1 MYEQARY
8 ELEVK
13 VATSIK
19 VAYGP
24 VEVSAAAEYGAVEY
38 LLVAGRAG
46 KKLAAMVRSAGG
58 TVFEVDEQHSPAEH
72 TFLNTF
78 TGLVAL
84 LRFAVPEDAACM
96 LAAEAEAEAEADAAN
111 FRRTR
116 TSTRAKTQARAF
128 TTTAKAE
135 RAEED
140 EDEESHFSLLSAVMK
155 ASGLAPTAST
165 TTSTSAPAPA
175 EEEDDG
181 GVEDEIE
188 ALGAI
193 YPQTEPVEEV
203 IGTEFVRV
211 GTSRTCLIAAHI
223 AGTASAV
230 CLRVVLPAQYPLAAA
245 EVVLEAH
252 RAIGGGA
259 AAAAIAAAAQA
270 FCSAEAGDPTLFGL
284 AGHLEE
290 AVEDAADA
298 AASSAAQA

>member
-58 TVFEVDEQHSPAEH
+58 TVFEVDEHHSPAEH

-96 LAAEAEAEAEADAAN
+96 LAAEAEAEADAAN
-111 FRRTR
+111 FRRTS
-116 TSTRAKTQARAF
+116 TSTRAKTQARAL

-203 IGTEFVRV
+203 VGTEFVRV

>member
-140 EDEESHFSLLSAVMK
+140 EDE
-155 ASGLAPTAST
+155 
-165 TTSTSAPAPA
+165 
-175 EEEDDG
+175 
-181 GVEDEIE
+181 
-188 ALGAI
+188 
-193 YPQTEPVEEV
+193 
-203 IGTEFVRV
+203 
-211 GTSRTCLIAAHI
+211 
-223 AGTASAV
+223 
-230 CLRVVLPAQYPLAAA
+230 
-245 EVVLEAH
+245 VLEHLNAAMWH
-252 RAIGGGA
+252 STVAFQWTEGDVLCCDNERAMHARTSFENFPQSSGKPPRQI
-259 AAAAIAAAAQA
+259 
-270 FCSAEAGDPTLFGL
+270 LVGL
-284 AGHLEE
+284 
-290 AVEDAADA
+290 
-298 AASSAAQA
+298 SKK